1 MIASIRR
8 LGLTLLL
15 LGACLTA
22 PCRGQDADILTV
34 AVDANAPP
42 FMYEENERV
51 GGLYPRLVSAV
62 CDKAGIPHAFRAL
75 TWRRAIFELDRS
87 AMAAAGIYKT
97 VNREQRYDFSLP
109 LYQERI
115 VVVYLRQRP
124 IDFRSLA
131 DLDNKRVGV
140 MAGWSYGDEFDRARA
155 DKRFSAYDG
164 DSDRQNLQLLQRGNL
179 DAVLAIQEAMDA
191 RMQNGA
197 YANLAVAPAILA
209 SKATYLA
216 INKTSPQLP
225 LLQRFNQALEKM
237 RQDGS
242 YQQLVKQFF
251 SGRPPSKP

>member
-1 MIASIRR
+1 MTASIRR
-8 LGLTLLL
+8 FGLTLLL
-15 LGACLTA
+15 LGACLA
-22 PCRGQDADILTV
+22 GPCRGQDAETLTV

-62 CDKAGIPHAFRAL
+62 CDKAGIPHVFRAL
-75 TWRRAIFELDRS
+75 TWRRALFELDRS

-109 LYQERI
+109 LYQEHI
-115 VVVYLRQRP
+115 VVVYLRQHP
-124 IDFRSLA
+124 IEFRGLP

-155 DKRFSAYDG
+155 DKRFIAYEG
-164 DSDRQNLQLLQRGNL
+164 DSDRQNLLLLQRGNL

-191 RMQNGA
+191 RLQNGA
-197 YANLAVAPAILA
+197 YSNLAVAPAILA

-225 LLQRFNQALEKM
+225 LLHRFNQALEKM

-251 SGRPPSKP
+251 AGHASAKP